1 MKAVD
6 FVAESIGCPLT
17 PAFHRFDG
25 WLIYISPGLL
35 QSSVILWLIYLEWNG
50 MEVLS
55 QLLGLFL
62 DLHILHPLLLS
73 ADQEDDINALE
84 KELFNP

>member
-1 MKAVD
+1 
-6 FVAESIGCPLT
+6 
-17 PAFHRFDG
+17 
-25 WLIYISPGLL
+25 
-35 QSSVILWLIYLEWNG
+35 

-62 DLHILHPLLLS
+62 DLHILLPLLFS